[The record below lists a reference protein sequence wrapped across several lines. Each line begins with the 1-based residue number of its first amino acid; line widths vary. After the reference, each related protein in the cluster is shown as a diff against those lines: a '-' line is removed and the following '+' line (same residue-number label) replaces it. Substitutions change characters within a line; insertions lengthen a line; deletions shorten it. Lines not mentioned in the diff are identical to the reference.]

1 MTFIIDVPL
10 SLTLCCGRDRQNVV
24 VSGGKMET
32 VTFIIDVPLSL
43 TNCSGR
49 DNTKCDSEVEGKV
62 ETQLVQ

>member
-1 MTFIIDVPL
+1 M
-10 SLTLCCGRDRQNVV
+10 
-24 VSGGKMET
+24 KT